1 MNKPM
6 SFIAFLKDRWLLLIG
21 WVIFFL
27 LMILVMWLTPD
38 FPIDWGTVGY
48 LFLMESVVLLLFLG
62 VFYITKRRFWQKLT
76 FHESDSVLQNYIHG
90 ARSSEEEL
98 VQNYINQ
105 LIREHQDLMQQVIS
119 NQEEQKEYIDSW
131 VHEIKV
137 PLAATRLLLNS
148 IEFDIPDEKY
158 ILLENEVNRINEYV
172 EQVLYVARLDSFSKD
187 YLVQEV
193 SLKATIQ
200 PVIRS
205 QANVFIQ
212 KNIHYA
218 IKGGDQQVLT
228 DGKWLSFIFRQIL
241 SNALKYTPENGQI
254 IVQIQKDGQGTRLSV
269 EDSGIGIPAEDL
281 RRVFDKGFTGENGR
295 KTDMH
300 STGLGL
306 YLAKNLA
313 KELGIEL
320 TISSVVG
327 EGTTV
332 TLYFPLLSYY
342 QENR

>member
-1 MNKPM
+1 
-6 SFIAFLKDRWLLLIG
+6 
-21 WVIFFL
+21 
-27 LMILVMWLTPD
+27 
-38 FPIDWGTVGY
+38 
-48 LFLMESVVLLLFLG
+48 MESVVLLLFFG
-62 VFYITKRRFWQKLT
+62 RFYITKRRFWQKLT

-218 IKGGDQQVLT
+218 IKGET
-228 DGKWLSFIFRQIL
+228 S
-241 SNALKYTPENGQI
+241 KY
-254 IVQIQKDGQGTRLSV
+254 
-269 EDSGIGIPAEDL
+269 
-281 RRVFDKGFTGENGR
+281 
-295 KTDMH
+295 
-300 STGLGL
+300 
-306 YLAKNLA
+306 
-313 KELGIEL
+313 
-320 TISSVVG
+320 
-327 EGTTV
+327 
-332 TLYFPLLSYY
+332 
-342 QENR
+342 

>member
-1 MNKPM
+1 M
-6 SFIAFLKDRWLLLIG
+6 
-21 WVIFFL
+21 
-27 LMILVMWLTPD
+27 
-38 FPIDWGTVGY
+38 
-48 LFLMESVVLLLFLG
+48 
-62 VFYITKRRFWQKLT
+62 
-76 FHESDSVLQNYIHG
+76 
-90 ARSSEEEL
+90 
-98 VQNYINQ
+98 
-105 LIREHQDLMQQVIS
+105 
-119 NQEEQKEYIDSW
+119 
-131 VHEIKV
+131 
-137 PLAATRLLLNS
+137 
-148 IEFDIPDEKY
+148 
-158 ILLENEVNRINEYV
+158 

-241 SNALKYTPENGQI
+241 SNALKYTPENGRI

>member
-1 MNKPM
+1 MKKPM
-6 SFIAFLKDRWLLLIG
+6 SFFVFIKDRWLLLLG
-21 WVIFFL
+21 WLVFFL
-27 LMILVMWLTPD
+27 LMVLVMWLTPG

-48 LFLMESVVLLLFLG
+48 LLLMELVIFLFFLSIS
-62 VFYITKRRFWQKLT
+62 YISKRRFWQKLT
-76 FHESDSVLQNYIHG
+76 FHESDSLLQNYLQG
-90 ARSSEEEL
+90 ARSAEEEL
-98 VQNYINQ
+98 VQSYINQ
-105 LIREHQDLMQQVIS
+105 LIWEHQDLMQQVVNS
-119 NQEEQKEYIDSW
+119 QEEQKEYIDSW

-137 PLAATRLLLNS
+137 PLAATRLLLDS

-193 SLKATIQ
+193 SLKETIQ
-200 PVIRS
+200 PVLRS

-218 IKGGDQQVLT
+218 VEGVDQQVLT

-241 SNALKYTPENGQI
+241 SNALKYTPQNGQI
-254 IVQIQKDGQGTRLSV
+254 TIQIKRDGQGTYLIV
-269 EDSGIGIPAEDL
+269 ADSGIGIPPEDL

-295 KTDMH
+295 KSDMH

-320 TISSVVG
+320 AISSVLQ

-342 QENR
+342 QEKR

>member
-148 IEFDIPDEKY
+148 IEFDIPDEKVY
-158 ILLENEVNRINEYV
+158 
-172 EQVLYVARLDSFSKD
+172 
-187 YLVQEV
+187 
-193 SLKATIQ
+193 
-200 PVIRS
+200 
-205 QANVFIQ
+205 
-212 KNIHYA
+212 
-218 IKGGDQQVLT
+218 
-228 DGKWLSFIFRQIL
+228 
-241 SNALKYTPENGQI
+241 
-254 IVQIQKDGQGTRLSV
+254 
-269 EDSGIGIPAEDL
+269 
-281 RRVFDKGFTGENGR
+281 FTGKRSES
-295 KTDMH
+295 D
-300 STGLGL
+300 
-306 YLAKNLA
+306 
-313 KELGIEL
+313 
-320 TISSVVG
+320 
-327 EGTTV
+327 
-332 TLYFPLLSYY
+332 
-342 QENR
+342 Q

>member
-1 MNKPM
+1 MKKPL
-6 SFIAFLKDRWLLLIG
+6 SFFDFLKDRWLFLIG
-21 WVIFFL
+21 WAVFFI
-27 LMILVMWLTPD
+27 LMVLVMWLTPN
-38 FPIDWGTVGY
+38 FSIDWGTVGY
-48 LFLMESVVLLLFLG
+48 LLLLELVVLLVFLG
-62 VFYITKRRFWQKLT
+62 ISYIIKRRFWQKLI
-76 FHESDSVLQNYIHG
+76 FHESDSLLQNYIQG

-98 VQNYINQ
+98 VQRYINQ
-105 LIREHQDLMQQVIS
+105 MLREHQDLMQQVVS

-148 IEFDIPDEKY
+148 IEFDIPDEKF
-158 ILLENEVNRINEYV
+158 ILLENEINRINEYV

-193 SLKATIQ
+193 SLKAAIQ

-212 KNIHYA
+212 KNIRYA
-218 IKGGDQQVLT
+218 IEGEDQQVLT

-241 SNALKYTPENGQI
+241 SNALKYTPQNGQI
-254 IVQIQKDGQGTRLSV
+254 LIHIQRDGQGTRLMV
-269 EDSGIGIPAEDL
+269 EDSGIGIPPEDL

-320 TISSVVG
+320 TISSVVKK
-327 EGTTV
+327 GTIV

-342 QENR
+342 QETR